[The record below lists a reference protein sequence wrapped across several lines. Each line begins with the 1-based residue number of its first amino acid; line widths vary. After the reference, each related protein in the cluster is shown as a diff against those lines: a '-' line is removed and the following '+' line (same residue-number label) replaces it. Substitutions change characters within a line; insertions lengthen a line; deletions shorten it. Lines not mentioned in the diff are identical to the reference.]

1 MAIVSDQFDPSG
13 MFSKAGRVSLEMFQ
27 IIQQK
32 NEILF
37 NKKKFFK
44 PKLTSFGLYDLVYL
58 IFFYDFFSFE
68 FLIISHKSMQIIKR
82 IR

>member
-1 MAIVSDQFDPSG
+1 MAIVLDQFDPSG

-37 NKKKFFK
+37 NKKKYYH
-44 PKLTSFGLYDLVYL
+44 PKLASFGLYDLVN
-58 IFFYDFFSFE
+58 FF
-68 FLIISHKSMQIIKR
+68 LLMIAIIISILNAGLFETKIC

>member
-1 MAIVSDQFDPSG
+1 MAIVLDQFDPSG

-37 NKKKFFK
+37 NKKKSYH
-44 PKLTSFGLYDLVYL
+44 PKMTSFGLYDMVFSLLSLHSLKL
-58 IFFYDFFSFE
+58 IF
-68 FLIISHKSMQIIKR
+68 Q
-82 IR
+82 